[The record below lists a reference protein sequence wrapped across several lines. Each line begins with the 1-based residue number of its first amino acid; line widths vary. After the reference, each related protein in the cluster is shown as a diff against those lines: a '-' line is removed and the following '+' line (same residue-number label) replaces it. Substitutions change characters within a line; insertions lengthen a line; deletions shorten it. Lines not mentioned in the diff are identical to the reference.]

1 MSMLHDIANVNSYIN
16 IGSLKYNNNKID
28 GSINTSYYYYGH
40 VGLCHNFIVA
50 LRHLIDKNTTE
61 YIYLLSSRKNYHHNF
76 VIWFIT

>member
-1 MSMLHDIANVNSYIN
+1 MSMLHDIANVHSYIN

-50 LRHLIDKNTTE
+50 LRHLMTKTQQNIFTCYHLVKTT
-61 YIYLLSSRKNYHHNF
+61 IIIL
-76 VIWFIT
+76 